1 MPLAGYNPLSYF
13 SFGKKKDSSEVAES
27 PEQLERS
34 SARSSAHA
42 DTASSAA
49 KDSAQ
54 SSVDTDAEQEPLLKV
69 VKGSPTPEEIAAP
82 NRCGGDDAGERHKQ
96 ERELAGGC
104 CFAHLEPRSAPG
116 CFVASGPRFVEAR
129 SPQVTRADNS
139 ASYIPVTPVG
149 VAGIY
154 CFASNSRFILRY
166 STSNALILVVLS
178 Y

>member
-54 SSVDTDAEQEPLLKV
+54 PSVDADAEQEPLLKV
-69 VKGSPTPEEIAAP
+69 VKGSPTPEEIAALT
-82 NRCGGDDAGERHKQ
+82 AVVAMMQASAAKQ
-96 ERELAGGC
+96 EQNLLVGAASRILNRGQRLGVS
-104 CFAHLEPRSAPG
+104 LRPG
-116 CFVASGPRFVEAR
+116 PGSWRRAR
-129 SPQVTRADNS
+129 PM
-139 ASYIPVTPVG
+139 
-149 VAGIY
+149 
-154 CFASNSRFILRY
+154 
-166 STSNALILVVLS
+166 
-178 Y
+178 